1 MIHVSPMILCTQ
13 TIWCLM
19 EQLCNTPHTN
29 YDMVRYLLNNGAEV
43 NKAEATFGTAL
54 QAAIRHAWRDSDIV
68 ELLLENGADVK
79 QQLDPKSIETPF
91 RPSGFKHILLQRK
104 AMHYKKLYPSKTP
117 K

>member
-1 MIHVSPMILCTQ
+1 
-13 TIWCLM
+13 M